1 MKSGVRNYVDIEEC
15 GEKFSAVVEK
25 ALSGTPQ
32 EVSCGGK
39 VVVMV
44 LSREDYKFLLTENG
58 QAPKSFADHL
68 LSFPGREI
76 ERAQA
81 KPRDVTF

>member
-1 MKSGVRNYVDIEEC
+1 MDIEEC

-44 LSREDYKFLLTENG
+44 LSREDYKLLLTENG

-68 LSFPGREI
+68 LSFPGCEI
-76 ERAQA
+76 EREQVE
-81 KPRDVTF
+81 PRDVTF

>member
-1 MKSGVRNYVDIEEC
+1 MWTLKNA
-15 GEKFSAVVEK
+15 EKNFSAVVEK

-44 LSREDYKFLLTENG
+44 LSREDYKLLLTENG
-58 QAPKSFADHL
+58 HEPKSFADHL
-68 LSFPGREI
+68 SSFPGCEI